1 MVMRAFASGLI
12 RYWPTIVSEQFDN
25 QTLKQKTAQGL
36 FWGILSSGGMQLL
49 NLIIGIFLARLLSPE
64 EYGIVGMLAIF
75 TLIANNLQESGFGVA
90 LINVKDIKHEDYN
103 SVFWFNIIVSLALY
117 AVLFMCAPLIALFF
131 HQPILTD
138 LSRFIFI
145 AFIFAALGISPNA
158 KLVRALKMKEKA
170 IISLSALIVSGTV
183 GVAMAFNGYSYWSL
197 ATQQVLYNVVICIG
211 RYSFAHWWP
220 TLHIDFGPVKR
231 MFAFSYKVLITA
243 IMGTVSNNVLT
254 VIFGRLFPAQA
265 VGNFYQANKWNTMA
279 NSLVTGTVS
288 QIVQPVLVQVNDDN
302 ERRRRIF
309 GKMLRFTAFLSF
321 PVMLGLA
328 LVAREFILITID
340 AKWEQSIPLLQI
352 LCVSGAFVP
361 LYAVYQNL
369 FLSLGKS
376 DIYMWLNITQIALVI
391 TAVLACHW
399 LGFTA
404 MVIAFAAI
412 NVLWLLA
419 WQVFAS
425 RLIGYS
431 FGAMLHDLL
440 PFLFITLVVM
450 GTTWVVT
457 SPLTNLYALLVARI
471 IIATA
476 LYALIMKLLH
486 ATIFEECVEFIK
498 SRIKK

>member
-1 MVMRAFASGLI
+1 
-12 RYWPTIVSEQFDN
+12 
-25 QTLKQKTAQGL
+25 
-36 FWGILSSGGMQLL
+36 
-49 NLIIGIFLARLLSPE
+49 
-64 EYGIVGMLAIF
+64 
-75 TLIANNLQESGFGVA
+75 
-90 LINVKDIKHEDYN
+90 
-103 SVFWFNIIVSLALY
+103 
-117 AVLFMCAPLIALFF
+117 MCAPLIALFF

-279 NSLVTGTVS
+279 NSLVSGSVS
-288 QIVQPVLVQVNDDN
+288 QITQPVLVRVIDD
-302 ERRRRIF
+302 RSRLLRVF
-309 GKMLRFTAFLSF
+309 GKIMRFTAFLAF
-321 PVMLGLA
+321 PAMFGLA
-328 LVAREFILITID
+328 LVAPEFIHVTIGN
-340 AKWEQSIPLLQI
+340 KWEHSIPLLQI
-352 LCVSGAFVP
+352 LCVGGAFLP
-361 LYAVYQNL
+361 LYTVYQNL

-376 DIYMWLNITQIALVI
+376 EIYMWLNIVQIVLVI
-391 TAVLACHW
+391 TAVLACHA

-404 MVIAFAAI
+404 MVIAFATI
-412 NVLWLLA
+412 NIVWLLS
-419 WQVFAS
+419 WQLFAS
-425 RLIGYS
+425 RLIGYRLVS
-431 FGAMLHDLL
+431 MLRDLV
-440 PFLFITLVVM
+440 PFMAISMAVMAVTYFITRPIGDLRLLLAVRVIVAA
-450 GTTWVVT
+450 GLYL
-457 SPLTNLYALLVARI
+457 LTMKVLRARI
-471 IIATA
+471 
-476 LYALIMKLLH
+476 L
-486 ATIFEECVEFIK
+486 EECIEFIRTK
-498 SRIKK
+498 TTNHHH